1 MSEDIKKETEEEE
14 IVNNPST
21 SYSTESYCKQEIKE
35 EVKELDDGQGA
46 EDSNLDTDNLVDCSQ
61 YVQVEMNL
69 SK

>member
-21 SYSTESYCKQEIKE
+21 SYSTESYLKQEIKE
-35 EVKELDDGQGA
+35 EVKELDDGA
-46 EDSNLDTDNLVDCSQ
+46 EDSNLDTGNLVDCSQ
-61 YVQVEMNL
+61 YAQVEMNL